1 MVRHDLGARMDIGDI
16 GVLSLGKGDRLFISA
31 VIVGIDLH
39 RRPSGPRHHRDRGV
53 AENVVVIR
61 ERRPRRRGRHVR
73 ADRHPV
79 FRAPEPVLEDLD
91 AAGEQRIRGSRVA
104 GFGQRDRLVG
114 SHLVAG
120 IEIERRQVVG
130 IDVVAQAEHR
140 AGRDQ
145 VRRVARRVAVG
156 GISVAVD
163 QGGGLDRIGDVALVA
178 VLPVVVVDHR
188 VVRGCGE
195 GDEHGQRIDC
205 GGVDPGKARELVV
218 LGKRNV
224 IDLGRRRIG
233 RDGTGERYE
242 DKQGHKPPA
251 ERREIHGTM
260 WGEAGEAGTEKFHH
274 RLVARAL

>member
-1 MVRHDLGARMDIGDI
+1 MVRHDLGPSVDIGDI
-16 GVLSLGKGDRLFISA
+16 GVLALGKGDRLFIAA

-39 RRPSGPRHHRDRGV
+39 RRPSGSRHHRNRGV

-61 ERRPRRRGRHVR
+61 EGGPRRRGRHVR

-79 FRAPEPVLEDLD
+79 FGAPEPLLEDLD
-91 AAGEQRIRGSRVA
+91 AAGEQRVRRCRVA
-104 GFGQRDRLVG
+104 SLGQRDRLVG

-120 IEIERRQVVG
+120 VEIERRQVVG

-140 AGRDQ
+140 AGGDQ

-156 GISVAVD
+156 WIAVAVD
-163 QGGGLDRIGDVALVA
+163 QGGGLNRVGDVALKA
-178 VLPVVVVDHR
+178 VLPVVVINHR
-188 VVRGCGE
+188 IVRGCGK

-205 GGVDPGKARELVV
+205 GGVDPGKTRELVI
-218 LGKRNV
+218 LGERHVEN
-224 IDLGRRRIG
+224 LGRRRIG

-242 DKQGHKPPA
+242 NEQGHKPPA

-274 RLVARAL
+274 RLVVRAL